1 MLQGTLLHPG
11 RRFYCSF
18 HFIWLKQYIERNK
31 AWNSGDEYFMF
42 WWLSHC
48 GQYGHELYTSSL
60 FYKTTRV
67 LKRSRPENT
76 GWNRK
81 TSLQSF
87 PAGLPSERAKPRL
100 KQLLQDLKITY
111 YRVIIHGGTNDLKK
125 YEENSSFDFYDVLS
139 IFNALVKLH
148 NVSHTFRA
156 RSVAVSIPEVECE
169 ISETCPNFK
178 KARNKINEPLQSFVA
193 RNKRYMVPTD
203 FVNEIMYRSRD
214 QNLWSGPVHFLP
226 AVFRSR
232 LEQKSPVTECLVCCV
247 FVLFS
252 MKESM
257 IRIDSWFVSIAMTFY
272 FLALSAAR
280 VPLGQC
286 SGVSLL

>member
-1 MLQGTLLHPG
+1 M
-11 RRFYCSF
+11 
-18 HFIWLKQYIERNK
+18 
-31 AWNSGDEYFMF
+31 
-42 WWLSHC
+42 
-48 GQYGHELYTSSL
+48 
-60 FYKTTRV
+60 
-67 LKRSRPENT
+67 
-76 GWNRK
+76 
-81 TSLQSF
+81 
-87 PAGLPSERAKPRL
+87 
-100 KQLLQDLKITY
+100 
-111 YRVIIHGGTNDLKK
+111 IIHGGTNDLKK

-193 RNKRYMVPTD
+193 RTKRYMVLTD
-203 FVNEIMYRSRD
+203 FANEIMYR
-214 QNLWSGPVHFLP
+214 NLWSGPVTT

-257 IRIDSWFVSIAMTFY
+257 IRIDSWFVSIDMKFY
-272 FLALSAAR
+272 FLALRAAR
-280 VPLGQC
+280 VPLAQC

>member
-1 MLQGTLLHPG
+1 MRET
-11 RRFYCSF
+11 
-18 HFIWLKQYIERNK
+18 
-31 AWNSGDEYFMF
+31 
-42 WWLSHC
+42 
-48 GQYGHELYTSSL
+48 
-60 FYKTTRV
+60 
-67 LKRSRPENT
+67 RPEIAAISILCFGDSLT
-76 GWNRK
+76 AGSMD
-81 TSLQSF
+81 TSYTHHPYSTKLQEYLNVRDRRMLDETVKPVFKVF

-148 NVSHTFRA
+148 NVSHTFGA

-193 RNKRYMVPTD
+193 RNKRYIVLTD
-203 FVNEIMYRSRD
+203 FANEIMYRSRD

-247 FVLFS
+247 CVLFP

-272 FLALSAAR
+272 FLALSATR